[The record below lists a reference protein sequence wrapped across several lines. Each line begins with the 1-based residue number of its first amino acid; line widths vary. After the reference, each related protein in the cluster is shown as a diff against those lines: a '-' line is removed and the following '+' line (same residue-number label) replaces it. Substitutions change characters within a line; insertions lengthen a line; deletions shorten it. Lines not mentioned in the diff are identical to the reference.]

1 MVGEKMHITIEIDN
15 EAKALYIR
23 LRDGKI
29 AKTVKYP
36 EIQEIFLD
44 IDENEQL
51 LGIEILDPSGIDLAL
66 VLRNIAERYGIDDL
80 SSLVNKS
87 LVELAA

>member
-1 MVGEKMHITIEIDN
+1 MHITIEIDD

-23 LRDGKI
+23 LREGKI
-29 AKTVKYP
+29 IKTVEYT

-51 LGIEILDPSGIDLAL
+51 LGIEILDPSGIDLAS
-66 VLRNIAERYGIDDL
+66 VLKDIAERYGIDDL

-87 LVELAA
+87 LIELAA

>member
-1 MVGEKMHITIEIDN
+1 MHITIEIDD

-51 LGIEILDPSGIDLAL
+51 LGIEVLDPSGIDLAL

>member
-1 MVGEKMHITIEIDN
+1 MHITIEIDD

-23 LRDGKI
+23 LREGEI
-29 AKTVKYP
+29 VKTVEYT

-44 IDENEQL
+44 IDENEKL
-51 LGIEILDPSGIDLAL
+51 LGIEILDPSGIDLAS
-66 VLRNIAERYGIDDL
+66 VLRDIAERYGIDDL

-87 LVELAA
+87 LIELAA

>member
-1 MVGEKMHITIEIDN
+1 MHITIEIDN

>member
-1 MVGEKMHITIEIDN
+1 MHITIEIDD

-23 LRDGKI
+23 LKEGKI
-29 AKTVKYP
+29 IKTIEYK

-51 LGIEILDPSGIDLAL
+51 LGIEILEPSGIDLAS
-66 VLRNIAERYGIDDL
+66 VLRDIAERYGIDDL

-87 LVELAA
+87 LIELAA

>member
-1 MVGEKMHITIEIDN
+1 MHITIEIDN

-23 LRDGKI
+23 LKEGKI
-29 AKTVKYP
+29 VKTVEYT

-44 IDENEQL
+44 IDEKEQL
-51 LGIEILDPSGIDLAL
+51 LGIEILDPSGIDLAS
-66 VLRNIAERYGIDDL
+66 VLRDIAERYGIDDL

-87 LVELAA
+87 LIELAA